1 MSDTVKT
8 SNSLQL
14 VAEFIDGDTRT
25 ITLDNPRENLTA
37 TDIDNLNP
45 VMIAG
50 LVGDKAGS
58 QFYRWKT
65 AAKVGKVTTELD
77 IGN

>member
-1 MSDTVKT
+1 MIMDIQTTKNT
-8 SNSLQL
+8 LQL

-25 ITLDNPRENLTA
+25 ITLDNPRSSLTA
-37 TDIDNLNP
+37 ADIDNLNP

-50 LVGDKAGS
+50 LVGDKAGA

-65 AAKVGKVTTELD
+65 AAKVNKVVTELD
-77 IGN
+77 V